1 MRKTL
6 GSQTLL
12 DNLVPGSFEVMCSF
26 NAPAKGQVRYTA
38 ESFLDPLLCYFIE
51 VNCQV
56 GQGHVALPGPHSPL
70 FLTFLQ
76 SSAFPHQGLK
86 NKRTLNH
93 PRKD

>member
-26 NAPAKGQVRYTA
+26 NTPAKGQVRYTA

-51 VNCQV
+51 VN
-56 GQGHVALPGPHSPL
+56 
-70 FLTFLQ
+70 
-76 SSAFPHQGLK
+76 
-86 NKRTLNH
+86 
-93 PRKD
+93 